1 MGLPMCPQTLD
12 NKRNPG
18 GELNCPPRN
27 WRFREQEGGMFRDE
41 LAQIAAVTEEPKQ
54 EICRQER
61 KIDNFALG

>member
-1 MGLPMCPQTLD
+1 
-12 NKRNPG
+12 
-18 GELNCPPRN
+18 
-27 WRFREQEGGMFRDE
+27 MFRDE